1 MTIDVSQLEREVRER
16 SIRDAPGR
24 EFCFAIAELA
34 RTGRFRLLQRVLPT
48 VLYEELKQ
56 RYTADPGRFVAGW
69 QQLAQ
74 EMHQGFIQHARE
86 RLTSLTQVQRAQ
98 GRPDPP
104 AWQEIQRALD
114 CQENDLLRTAF
125 ALEMLAMIEPAVAR
139 AAQLRECEVSDTC
152 SEEADRYLHEATRC
166 YFLGLFTACAVMC
179 RSVLEEAIKQKLPP
193 SFARQVKTRYRST
206 PTLGNLLHEVNNN
219 LHLTGIDPDFPHLA
233 NRVNDCGKKAVHRGL
248 LSESEARQCLQSAR
262 EALQLLLSRNEN

>member
-1 MTIDVSQLEREVRER
+1 MAINVSQLERDVREM

-34 RTGRFRLLQRVLPT
+34 GTGRFSLLREVLPT
-48 VLYEELKQ
+48 ILYEELKQ
-56 RYTADPGRFVAGW
+56 RYTADPGKFVAGW
-69 QQLAQ
+69 RQLAL
-74 EMHQGFIQHARE
+74 EMHQGFIQHARK
-86 RLTSLTQVQRAQ
+86 RLTSLTRVQHTE

-125 ALEMLAMIEPAVAR
+125 ALEVLAMIEPAVAR
-139 AAQLRECEVSDTC
+139 AAQLRECEVSGAC
-152 SEEADRYLHEATRC
+152 SEEADRYLDEATRC

-193 SFARQVKTRYRST
+193 SLARLIKTRYRST
-206 PTLGNLLHEVNNN
+206 ATLGNLLHEVNNN
-219 LHLTGIDPDFPHLA
+219 LQLTGIDPDFPRLA
-233 NRVNDCGKKAVHRGL
+233 NRVNDCGKKAVHQGL
-248 LSESEARQCLQSAR
+248 LSESEARQCLQCAR
-262 EALQLLLSRNEN
+262 EALQLLLSR